1 MRALLW
7 TGTDVIQ
14 NGKALAAWSRAQR
27 PLHLGGL
34 GVKDMHLL
42 GIALRARWLWLQRTD
57 LGRAWASLPCSV
69 DSTTQ
74 AFFEASVLLEPH
86 SVSGLTLGYEERA
99 WLTSLQ
105 TAVPPSIRKRR
116 TVSTA
121 LADHAWIR
129 DVTGALTV
137 A

>member
-14 NGKALAAWSRAQR
+14 NGKALVAWSRAQR

-42 GIALRARWLWLQRTD
+42 GIAVRARWLWLQRTD

-74 AFFEASVLLEPH
+74 AFFEASVLLELGDGATFCFWADPWLRGARLANIAPDRGSSFDQETTHGQH
-86 SVSGLTLGYEERA
+86 SAG
-99 WLTSLQ
+99 
-105 TAVPPSIRKRR
+105 
-116 TVSTA
+116 
-121 LADHAWIR
+121 
-129 DVTGALTV
+129 
-137 A
+137 